1 MFAAHG
7 GESQQHVKAGC
18 GLLLCRR
25 EGCEGISV
33 FGIPAWSNPRA
44 VNMQASNI
52 LVAIGLRQGNPEM
65 VGPRDPRWREHA
77 PDR

>member
-33 FGIPAWSNPRA
+33 FGIPALGVTHGA

-65 VGPRDPRWREHA
+65 GGPA
-77 PDR
+77 GSALAGTCT